1 MVVTTAILATAGIEG
16 GITYK
21 SERDHHKRRKRERKL
36 REENE
41 RN

>member
-1 MVVTTAILATAGIEG
+1 MGVTTAILSTAGIEG

-21 SERDHHKRRKRERKL
+21 SKKDHKRRKRERKL
-36 REENE
+36 REERE